1 MSLSFP
7 TKTLSGHELSPVP
20 CTGGSLTVKKKKTTI
35 KQNKKSSLLPPS
47 NKIIGNYRTEIKKLL
62 EIPLSSQK

>member
-20 CTGGSLTVKKKKTTI
+20 CTGGSLTGKKKKAHTR
-35 KQNKKSSLLPPS
+35 KV
-47 NKIIGNYRTEIKKLL
+47 
-62 EIPLSSQK
+62 PLISPI